1 MVSTEEGIRRKEEM
15 TDNVLPDELTGKLTA
30 LIKEMGDVCY
40 HNHDFFRKH
49 AEAIDQS
56 DPFHKILQV
65 SDRLDSALFQL
76 LGNAYEIM
84 GILAAIL
91 NRVATSIEKLP
102 DRSEFDAVK
111 EELQI
116 AKSVI
121 DEAVIP
127 VKKTFEEG
135 RLRGDDVYG

>member
-1 MVSTEEGIRRKEEM
+1 
-15 TDNVLPDELTGKLTA
+15 
-30 LIKEMGDVCY
+30 
-40 HNHDFFRKH
+40 
-49 AEAIDQS
+49 
-56 DPFHKILQV
+56 
-65 SDRLDSALFQL
+65 
-76 LGNAYEIM
+76 M
-84 GILAAIL
+84 GILSGII

-111 EELQI
+111 EELQT
-116 AKSVI
+116 AKSII